1 MKEVIKYIKTKEG
14 IKLFVLV
21 FLISSFI
28 GALLVSSITASKLY
42 YISIFGY
49 KMTIPV
55 GTSLFAITFL
65 STDVISEVWGK
76 THAMLLVFSGFI
88 SRIATL
94 IFLMFAVG
102 IDGAGAPIWDNQEA
116 YQLILSGS
124 SRIILAGILTY
135 PVSQTA
141 DVLIFHFLKKRH
153 KDKNRLWLRNNLS
166 TLGSQLID
174 SSVFVFIAFG
184 GILPTDVILNIIIG
198 QIIIKWL
205 IAVIDTPFVYIVRN
219 IATSRKLFDFK
230 G

>member
-1 MKEVIKYIKTKEG
+1 MKEIFKFIRTKDG
-14 IKLFVLV
+14 RKLFVLI
-21 FLISSFI
+21 LLMSSFI
-28 GALLVSSITASKLY
+28 GALLISSITASKLY
-42 YISIFGY
+42 YVSVLGY
-49 KMTIPV
+49 KVTIPV

-88 SRIATL
+88 SRIASL
-94 IFLMFAVG
+94 LFLMFAVG
-102 IDGAGAPIWDNQEA
+102 VTGAGAPIWDNQEA

-141 DVLIFHFLKKRH
+141 DVLIFHFLKKKH
-153 KDKNRLWLRNNLS
+153 QGKNRLWLRNNLS

-174 SSVFVFIAFG
+174 STVFVFIAFG
-184 GILPTDVILNIIIG
+184 GMLPTSVIINIITG
-198 QIIIKWL
+198 QIVIKWL
-205 IAVIDTPFVYIVRN
+205 IAILDTPFVYMVRN